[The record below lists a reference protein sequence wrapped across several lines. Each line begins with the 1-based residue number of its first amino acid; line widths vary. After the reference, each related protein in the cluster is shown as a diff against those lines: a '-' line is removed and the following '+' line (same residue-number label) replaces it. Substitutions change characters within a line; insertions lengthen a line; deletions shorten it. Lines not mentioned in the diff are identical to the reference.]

1 MSRENFRRLHDQD
14 PEQARQKDEF
24 FQLCIK
30 AEGDSKLSQE
40 LALVRLPNTQFLV
53 HCNLTFTGSG
63 YFEARYD
70 TILLQK
76 GQSRLPG
83 SHL

>member
-24 FQLCIK
+24 FQLCVK

-53 HCNLTFTGSG
+53 HC
-63 YFEARYD
+63 
-70 TILLQK
+70 I
-76 GQSRLPG
+76 
-83 SHL
+83 